1 MAAKACGVALRG
13 SYELDQQGR
22 QEAPRADDLLL
33 HQHVNNTLRTYQQPG
48 RLCEGRKTSTLF
60 ADHVTYSEHSMY
72 GLLRIS
78 GRSGHAPEEVQLM
91 RNIYQRFLLDLGVA
105 LSDPVRQVARV

>member
-1 MAAKACGVALRG
+1 MAAKACGVALYG
-13 SYELDQQGR
+13 SYGLDQQSR

-33 HQHVNNTLRTYQQPG
+33 HQHVNNTLRIYQQPG
-48 RLCEGRKTSTLF
+48 RQCEGRKTSPQF
-60 ADHVTYSEHSMY
+60 VAHVTYGEHSIY

-78 GRSGHAPEEVQLM
+78 GQSGHAPEEVQLM
-91 RNIYQRFLLDLGVA
+91 RNIHQRSLLDLGVA